1 MANETLKAGFDAYM
15 AKADAASA
23 KFPLPALNS
32 PNVHTW
38 NRTVCTPL
46 WISKALIMKKTSAIP
61 ANIPSPVA
69 YSRPC
74 IAANSGPCVCMLA
87 SPLLKNPTNGIATC

>member
-15 AKADAASA
+15 AKADA
-23 KFPLPALNS
+23 
-32 PNVHTW
+32 
-38 NRTVCTPL
+38 PL

>member
-15 AKADAASA
+15 AKADA
-23 KFPLPALNS
+23 
-32 PNVHTW
+32 

>member
-23 KFPLPALNS
+23 KFPERAHLEP
-32 PNVHTW
+32 
-38 NRTVCTPL
+38 
-46 WISKALIMKKTSAIP
+46 
-61 ANIPSPVA
+61 
-69 YSRPC
+69 
-74 IAANSGPCVCMLA
+74 ANSGPCVCMLA

>member
-23 KFPLPALNS
+23 KFPE
-32 PNVHTW
+32 
-38 NRTVCTPL
+38 R
-46 WISKALIMKKTSAIP
+46 ALIMKKTSAFLE
-61 ANIPSPVA
+61 NIPSPVA

-74 IAANSGPCVCMLA
+74 TVANSGPCVCMLV
-87 SPLLKNPTNGIATC
+87 SPLLKNPTNVIVTC

>member
-23 KFPLPALNS
+23 KFPE
-32 PNVHTW
+32 
-38 NRTVCTPL
+38 R
-46 WISKALIMKKTSAIP
+46 

-74 IAANSGPCVCMLA
+74 IAANSGPCVCMLV
-87 SPLLKNPTNGIATC
+87 SPLLKNPTNGIVTC